1 MSYSFDLKETSDF
14 IIVNISGE
22 YIAGTE
28 LEDNVELWGN
38 ILSSCQGKG
47 TMKIL
52 AFWNIP
58 GYLPTMAAYNLAETA
73 DEQGWEKDFRIAIVY
88 QDEERFKDGLMAETF
103 AADHGFDVK
112 MFLDKDQA
120 KEWLLDS

>member
-1 MSYSFDLKETSDF
+1 MSYSFDVTESADF
-14 IIVNISGE
+14 NRVDISGE

-28 LEDNVELWGN
+28 LEDNVQLWGN
-38 ILSSCQGKG
+38 ILNTCQGKK
-47 TMKIL
+47 TKRIL

-73 DEQGWEKDFRIAIVY
+73 DEQGWEKDFKIAIVY
-88 QDEERFKDGLMAETF
+88 QDEERFRDGLMAETF

-112 MFLDKDQA
+112 MFLDETEA
-120 KEWLLDS
+120 KGWLIQS